1 MEQAVSK
8 AIACFRSKGLSR
20 KGRDPKNQP
29 VTVMASAHLLA
40 VILVAQSAAP
50 VVSPE
55 IHKLC
60 LDAKDYQGC
69 VNAQTSKSADPNGK
83 RRWERDSGELVVF
96 DPLSVKAIQARGQWG
111 RYIEYRYVYRG
122 YQQGSSGYSSP
133 GVQMPSTATTS
144 VYGNTAYTTITPGAT
159 VGAFSIPGRAG
170 GPVSR
175 TWKVQADC
183 VDFTADW
190 EGDDQ
195 GWRKLRA
202 TSLKEDSS
210 KEAVGILEEF
220 CPRMAELVDAAKSA
234 GQSKD

>member
-1 MEQAVSK
+1 
-8 AIACFRSKGLSR
+8 
-20 KGRDPKNQP
+20 
-29 VTVMASAHLLA
+29 
-40 VILVAQSAAP
+40 
-50 VVSPE
+50 
-55 IHKLC
+55 
-60 LDAKDYQGC
+60 
-69 VNAQTSKSADPNGK
+69 
-83 RRWERDSGELVVF
+83 
-96 DPLSVKAIQARGQWG
+96 
-111 RYIEYRYVYRG
+111 
-122 YQQGSSGYSSP
+122 
-133 GVQMPSTATTS
+133 MPSTATTS

-195 GWRKLRA
+195 GWRKLRS

-220 CPRMAELVDAAKSA
+220 CPRMAELLMQQSLLVSQKTDGILFRAIAALLKASSTTSSPH
-234 GQSKD
+234 QRL

>member
-1 MEQAVSK
+1 
-8 AIACFRSKGLSR
+8 
-20 KGRDPKNQP
+20 
-29 VTVMASAHLLA
+29 MASPHLLA
-40 VILVAQSAAP
+40 VILLAQSAAP
-50 VVSPE
+50 VVPPE

-60 LDAKDYQGC
+60 SDAKDYQGC
-69 VNAQTSKSADPNGK
+69 VNAQTSTPAGPNSK
-83 RRWERDSGELVVF
+83 RRWERDSGEVIVF
-96 DPLSVKAIQARGQWG
+96 DPLSVRAIQVRGQWG
-111 RYIEYRYVYRG
+111 RYIEYRYTYRG
-122 YQQGSSGYSSP
+122 YQQAAAGYSSP

-170 GPVSR
+170 GPISR

-183 VDFTADW
+183 VEFTADW

-202 TSLKEDSS
+202 MSLKEDSS

-220 CPRMAELVDAAKSA
+220 CPRMLELVDAAKSA
-234 GQSKD
+234 GPSKD